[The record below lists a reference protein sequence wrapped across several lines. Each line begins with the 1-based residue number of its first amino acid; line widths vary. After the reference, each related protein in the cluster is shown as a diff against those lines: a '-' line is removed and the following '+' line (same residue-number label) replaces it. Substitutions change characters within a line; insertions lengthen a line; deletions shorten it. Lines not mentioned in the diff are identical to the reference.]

1 MKYFKILI
9 IILLFSSSFL
19 ISQVYYVN
27 TEKLNLREKPNS
39 NSKIL
44 EQLKKGDEITFVK
57 QENQWIEVLS
67 KENNKGYVNKK
78 FLSKTSTNKQIV
90 LGFKSAFKKYF
101 TISFFYG
108 FFIIAAIDFARNKR
122 IKDRRFKDGYRK
134 LDINYGDII
143 KYALISLPFS
153 LIIGLAYGIYHWL
166 K

>member
-1 MKYFKILI
+1 M
-9 IILLFSSSFL
+9 
-19 ISQVYYVN
+19 
-27 TEKLNLREKPNS
+27 
-39 NSKIL
+39 
-44 EQLKKGDEITFVK
+44 
-57 QENQWIEVLS
+57 S

-78 FLSKTSTNKQIV
+78 ILSKTSTNKQIV

-134 LDINYGDII
+134 LDIYYGDII

-153 LIIGLAYGIYHWL
+153 LIIGIAYGIYHWL